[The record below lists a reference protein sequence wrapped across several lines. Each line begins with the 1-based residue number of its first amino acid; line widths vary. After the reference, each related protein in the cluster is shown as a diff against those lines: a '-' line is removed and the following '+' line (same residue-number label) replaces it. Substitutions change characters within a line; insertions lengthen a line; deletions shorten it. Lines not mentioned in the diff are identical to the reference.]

1 VRARGGGGEQSG
13 ASDGREAPEKVSHRK
28 KVTPGLA
35 LLRVAPDAKRVD
47 AEAPTRF
54 ITDAAS

>member
-1 VRARGGGGEQSG
+1 MRARGDGGEQSG
-13 ASDGREAPEKVSHRK
+13 ASDRREAPEKLSHRK
-28 KVTPGLA
+28 KVTRCLA

-54 ITDAAS
+54 ITDAAT